1 MSAFTADQYIGGSFT
16 WFMGVVEDREDP
28 EQMGRVRVRCFGFH
42 TDSRGLIK
50 TTDLPW
56 ATVMMPATAS
66 GVSGVG
72 ASHHGLVEGSWVVGF
87 FRDGASAQDPIVM
100 GSVQGMPNAPANAG
114 KGFND
119 PNGTYP
125 RYTGEPDVNKRARSI
140 NTTPRKSISAS
151 GGKASIKE
159 PDDIFSAEYPRNH
172 AYESESGHIL
182 EFDDTIGMERINIEH
197 KSGSFIELH
206 RNGDVRIRTLAE
218 KYESAV
224 AWNLFVEKDVNVVV
238 GGNLYA
244 SVAGETDISCD
255 KNINLTSK
263 KDINIGA
270 VGDINITGFNVK
282 VDSSADGR
290 IDLNYEPEEIEPP
303 DLTNFVYGEPVFASP
318 GGGGTAG
325 AAPGGTYVGTAT
337 EFATKLSQDKMPTGP
352 YECRKELGYVSE
364 KYESNGKPGALG
376 WDRTG
381 GASYGAYQIATR
393 TGTMKNF
400 MKFCK
405 LRGFNNIYDKLTAAG
420 DPNTDSKAEMQT
432 NKFAQEWV
440 KLAEYDPD
448 FKTAQHAFIQATH
461 YDICASAIKSR
472 SGIDINSGKYTAGI
486 QNAVWSIAVQHGPR
500 TSLVN
505 VLKGKTDYPE
515 QNLINALYDERSNV
529 DKWFKRSADHVKASV
544 KKRFARERR
553 DCLAAMEEL
562 EGFTPNTRSIL
573 TAKKAIPEENTAPI
587 IYDTKAVSPTPTK
600 LESEETILETAK
612 KELPDKIAEAKSE
625 IEKNE
630 DIPPAYKKKFSAG
643 MDEMLLNL
651 KNTNT
656 FSSPPFMG
664 GLEGLGETNNLGN
677 LRDLGAKINSGVVSL
692 QDPNAAPYTG
702 DDPIIRQRLGMPPV
716 DDTTPTPTVVAA
728 SPPESDTDVNGSG
741 VTAPKAAAETVTA
754 KVPPSTDKQ
763 AVGSA
768 YGRML
773 DARIAVDQE
782 TPGSNKWYVLNDAY
796 IKAKEEYELLY
807 NGSA

>member
-1 MSAFTADQYIGGSFT
+1 
-16 WFMGVVEDREDP
+16 
-28 EQMGRVRVRCFGFH
+28 
-42 TDSRGLIK
+42 
-50 TTDLPW
+50 
-56 ATVMMPATAS
+56 
-66 GVSGVG
+66 
-72 ASHHGLVEGSWVVGF
+72 
-87 FRDGASAQDPIVM
+87 M

-206 RNGDVRIRTLAE
+206 RNGDVRIRTLAS

-270 VGDINITGFNVK
+270 VGDINITGYNVK
-282 VDSSADGR
+282 IDSSADGR

-376 WDRTG
+376 WDSTG

-461 YDICASAIKSR
+461 YDICASAIKGR
-472 SGIDINSGKYTAGI
+472 TGIDINSGKYTAGI

-529 DKWFKRSADHVKASV
+529 DKWFKSSADHVKASV
-544 KKRFARERR
+544 KKRFDRERR

-612 KELPDKIAEAKSE
+612 KELPDKIAEAKAE
-625 IEKNE
+625 IEKNK

-741 VTAPKAAAETVTA
+741 ATAPKTATETVTA

-763 AVGSA
+763 AIGSA

-796 IKAKEEYELLY
+796 IKAKQEYELLY

>member
-206 RNGDVRIRTLAE
+206 RNGDVRIRTLAS

-263 KDINIGA
+263 RDINIGA

-290 IDLNYEPEEIEPP
+290 IDFNYEPEEIEPP

-376 WDRTG
+376 WDSTG

-472 SGIDINSGKYTAGI
+472 TGIDINSGKYTAGI
-486 QNAVWSIAVQHGPR
+486 QNAIWSIAVQHGPR

-529 DKWFKRSADHVKASV
+529 DKWFKSSADHVKASV

-612 KELPDKIAEAKSE
+612 KELPDKIAEAKAE
-625 IEKNE
+625 IEKNK

-716 DDTTPTPTVVAA
+716 DHTTPTPTVVAA
-728 SPPESDTDVNGSG
+728 SPESDTDVNGSG
-741 VTAPKAAAETVTA
+741 VTAPKAAAETVAA

-763 AVGSA
+763 AIGSA

-773 DARIAVDQE
+773 DARIAMDQV